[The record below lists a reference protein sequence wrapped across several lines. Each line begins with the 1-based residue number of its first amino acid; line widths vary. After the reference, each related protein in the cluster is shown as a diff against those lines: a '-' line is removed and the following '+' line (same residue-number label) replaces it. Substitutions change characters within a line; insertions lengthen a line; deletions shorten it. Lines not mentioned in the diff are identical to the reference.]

1 VRYDLNV
8 YIQFRLIVR
17 SFEYPRFNYET
28 SDCDL
33 HFVHKGPKVK
43 SINLKLQNSTVQKM
57 GNICY
62 MTVSDI
68 YVGLIIMYAR

>member
-8 YIQFRLIVR
+8 EIHFRLIVR
-17 SFEYPRFNYET
+17 SFESPRFNYET
-28 SDCDL
+28 SDCDS
-33 HFVHKGPKVK
+33 HFVHKGLKVK
-43 SINLKLQNSTVQKM
+43 SMNLKLQNSKVQKM

-62 MTVSDI
+62 VIVSDI